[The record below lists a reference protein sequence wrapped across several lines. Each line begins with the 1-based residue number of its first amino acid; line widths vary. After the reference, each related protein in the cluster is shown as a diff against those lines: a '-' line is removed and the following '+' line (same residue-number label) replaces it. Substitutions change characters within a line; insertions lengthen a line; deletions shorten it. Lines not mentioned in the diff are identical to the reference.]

1 MRAPLL
7 LFVWTGSALV
17 GLVPSVAAAQ
27 DAGARPVVTVSGSC
41 PESSVVESVLAGLL
55 PTIVPVGP
63 PATASVSDRGDS
75 YVVAIGDRVKT
86 YFDAT
91 RDCAE
96 RARVA
101 AAFISLALV
110 PEPTPVPTP
119 PPEPPP
125 IKPVEPPPKATRWGR
140 IDWRGTYT
148 DAPASGLIAPGLALG
163 VAAGMGRFGGQAV
176 CGWVAD
182 ASLSVANESGT
193 IVIERFPCALGPVVR
208 LSPPEAALE
217 VNAGASAVFGA
228 LRATGTGFASSYNSL
243 RLEVGARAAVDATLH
258 IGRRPGDLAPVLGLE
273 LTYDPM
279 TYDLAVLPRGVV
291 AQTPSLWIGISA
303 GFSWSIP

>member
-1 MRAPLL
+1 
-7 LFVWTGSALV
+7 LFVWTGGALV

-27 DAGARPVVTVSGSC
+27 DAAVRPVVTVSGSC
-41 PESSVVESVLAGLL
+41 PESSAVETVLAGLL
-55 PTIVPVGP
+55 PTIAPAGP
-63 PATASVSDRGDS
+63 PPTPTVSDRGDS
-75 YVVAIGDRVKT
+75 YVVAIGDRVKA
-86 YFDAT
+86 YSDGT

-110 PEPTPVPTP
+110 PDPMPASTPA
-119 PPEPPP
+119 PESAP
-125 IKPVEPPPKATRWGR
+125 IKPVEPSPMATRWGR

-163 VAAGMGRFGGQAV
+163 VAAGVGRFGGQAV
-176 CGWVAD
+176 CGWVAES
-182 ASLSVANESGT
+182 SLSVANESGT
-193 IVIERFPCALGPVVR
+193 IMIERFPCALGPVVR
-208 LSPPEAALE
+208 LSSPLSALE
-217 VNAGASAVFGA
+217 VNAAASAVLGA

-243 RLEVGARAAVDATLH
+243 RLEVGARVAVDATLH
-258 IGRRPGDLAPVLGLE
+258 IGRRPGDLAPVLGIE

-279 TYDLAVLPRGVV
+279 TYDLAVVPRGVV
-291 AQTPSLWIGISA
+291 GQTPSLWIGISA